1 MPYAPL
7 LPNFH
12 LQAAANLHMAA
23 MAALAAS
30 SQQQRSAEHFRNN
43 SREISENSAEVPFLE
58 VPREEGVTS
67 SQQQLSPTARSD
79 ISSCSSGSSF
89 NSLHGEFPNSN
100 SSWRENSNFKMC
112 LDRPL
117 FPPHHVNFKLMPA
130 LAAAAK

>member
-1 MPYAPL
+1 
-7 LPNFH
+7 
-12 LQAAANLHMAA
+12 MAA

-30 SQQQRSAEHFRNN
+30 SQQQRSEHFQRN

-89 NSLHGEFPNSN
+89 NSLHGEFP
-100 SSWRENSNFKMC
+100 SWRENSNFKM

-117 FPPHHVNFKLMPA
+117 FPPPVNFKLMPA
-130 LAAAAK
+130 LAAAK